1 MRHIFASKSLVAA
14 VLIYAAAAT
23 SVNIVPHQVTAYVAS
38 QGLTDTQVGIVAMCE
53 TAALALMTILAVIV
67 PSRQERMIAVF
78 APILAAAA
86 QLASIVAPDLVTLCV
101 LRTVVGAGCGAAGC
115 VAARSIGTSPAPGQ
129 AFGISNGLSALISGI
144 FLSGVPY
151 FPSAHPGIRVFVP
164 LAALA
169 VLLGFAGWFTPARQT
184 TLTAYPA
191 NADGMAA
198 SSQFGRAIALLIAT
212 VLIYIPLGG
221 IWTFSV
227 QQGTSVGLSER
238 AVGVMLAW
246 MIPAGLAGG
255 AFAAW
260 IQRRT
265 GLTAPICIAAALA
278 ALTCIVVATART
290 PLHFGLAFVIYAA
303 TYMFAIS
310 VLQTAGVKA
319 DPSGRLS
326 AVMFGMTL
334 VGCALGSYIV
344 GLLLDNGH
352 SSIIGTGGAALSAAA
367 GVLALWASWNVGTRD
382 PVAVTA
388 GGSP

>member
-1 MRHIFASKSLVAA
+1 LRNIVASKPLVAA

-23 SVNIVPHQVTAYVAS
+23 SVNIIPHQVTAYVAA
-38 QGLTDTQVGIVAMCE
+38 QRLTDAQVGIVAMCE
-53 TAALALMTILAVIV
+53 TAALALMTILAATLS
-67 PSRQERMIAVF
+67 SRHERMIAVI

-86 QLASIVAPDLVTLCV
+86 QLASIAAPDLMTLCL
-101 LRTVVGAGCGAAGC
+101 LRTIVGAGCGAAGC

-129 AFGISNGLSALISGI
+129 AFGISNGLSALISGL

-151 FPSAHPGIRVFVP
+151 FPSTHPSIRVFVP

-169 VLLGFAGWFTPARQT
+169 TLLGVAGWLTPVRQT
-184 TLTAYPA
+184 ALPIDAARSGAITVSPA
-191 NADGMAA
+191 W
-198 SSQFGRAIALLIAT
+198 GRAVTLLLAT

-255 AFAAW
+255 GFAAW
-260 IQRRT
+260 IHRRA
-265 GLTAPICIAAALA
+265 GLAIPLCVAAALA

-290 PLHFGLAFVIYAA
+290 PLHFGLAFVLYAA

-310 VLQTAGVKA
+310 VLQAAGVKT

-344 GLLLDNGH
+344 GLLLDSGR
-352 SSIIGTGGAALSAAA
+352 SSIIGTGGASISAAA
-367 GVLALWASWNVGTRD
+367 GLLALWASRNA
-382 PVAVTA
+382 AVRNPLA
-388 GGSP
+388 AV

>member
-1 MRHIFASKSLVAA
+1 MRHILASKSLFAA

-38 QGLTDTQVGIVAMCE
+38 QRLTDTQVGIVAMCE
-53 TAALALMTILAVIV
+53 TAALALMTILAATL

-78 APILAAAA
+78 APMLAAAA
-86 QLASIVAPDLVTLCV
+86 QLASIVAPDLATLCV

-115 VAARSIGTSPAPGQ
+115 VAARSIGTSPDPGQ
-129 AFGISNGLSALISGI
+129 AFGISNGLSALISGL

-151 FPSAHPGIRVFVP
+151 FPSSHPGIRVFVP

-169 VLLGFAGWFTPARQT
+169 ALLGVAGWLTPARQS
-184 TLTAYPA
+184 ASPA
-191 NADGMAA
+191 DLAHVSGVPA
-198 SSQFGRAIALLIAT
+198 SSHWSRAITLLIAT

-255 AFAAW
+255 ALAAW
-260 IQRRT
+260 IHRRA
-265 GLTAPICIAAALA
+265 GLTMPICIASALA

-344 GLLLDNGH
+344 GLLLDSGH
-352 SSIIGTGGAALSAAA
+352 SSMIGTGGASISVAA
-367 GVLALWASWNVGTRD
+367 GVLALWASWNMAVSD
-382 PVAVTA
+382 PVALRL

>member
-1 MRHIFASKSLVAA
+1 MRNILASKALVAA

-38 QGLTDTQVGIVAMCE
+38 QRLTDAQVGIVAMCE
-53 TAALALMTILAVIV
+53 TAALALMTILAVIL
-67 PSRQERMIAVF
+67 PSRRERLIAVI

-86 QLASIVAPDLVTLCV
+86 QLASIVTPDLTTLCV
-101 LRTVVGAGCGAAGC
+101 LRAVVGAGCGAAGC

-129 AFGISNGLSALISGI
+129 AFGISNGLAALISGL

-151 FPSAHPGIRVFVP
+151 FPSANPGIRVFVP

-169 VLLGFAGWFTPARQT
+169 ALLGVAGWFTPARQSGLPVDAEHSEGAT
-184 TLTAYPA
+184 P
-191 NADGMAA
+191 
-198 SSQFGRAIALLIAT
+198 SSDWGRAIALLLAT

-260 IQRRT
+260 IHRRA
-265 GLTAPICIAAALA
+265 GLTAPICIASLLA
-278 ALTCIVVATART
+278 ALTCVIVATART
-290 PLHFGLAFVIYAA
+290 PLHFGLAFVVYAA

-310 VLQTAGVKA
+310 VLQAAGVKA
-319 DPSGRLS
+319 DTSGRLS

-334 VGCALGSYIV
+334 VGCAVGSYVV
-344 GLLLDNGH
+344 GLLLDSGH
-352 SSIIGTGGAALSAAA
+352 SSMIGTGGASISTAA
-367 GVLALWASWNVGTRD
+367 GVLALWVTRTMAMRD
-382 PVAVTA
+382 PVAVRV

>member
-1 MRHIFASKSLVAA
+1 VRNIVASKHLVAA
-14 VLIYAAAAT
+14 ILIYAAAAT
-23 SVNIVPHQVTAYVAS
+23 SVNIVPHQVTAYVAA
-38 QGLTDTQVGIVAMCE
+38 QGLSDAQVGIVAMCE
-53 TAALALMTILAVIV
+53 TAALALMTMLAVV
-67 PSRQERMIAVF
+67 LPPRQERLIAVL

-86 QLASIVAPDLVTLCV
+86 QLASIVAPNLMTLCL

-115 VAARSIGTSPAPGQ
+115 VAARSIGTSSAPGQ
-129 AFGISNGLSALISGI
+129 AFGISNGLSALISGL

-164 LAALA
+164 LAVLA
-169 VLLGFAGWFTPARQT
+169 ALLGAAGWFTPPRQSGLPTDVGHSDEMT
-184 TLTAYPA
+184 T
-191 NADGMAA
+191 
-198 SSQFGRAIALLIAT
+198 SSGWGHAIMLLMAT

-255 AFAAW
+255 GFAAW
-260 IQRRT
+260 IHRRA
-265 GLTAPICIAAALA
+265 GLTIPLCISTTLA
-278 ALTCIVVATART
+278 ALTCVVVATART
-290 PLHFGLAFVIYAA
+290 PLHFGLAFVLYAA

-334 VGCALGSYIV
+334 IGCALGSYIV
-344 GLLLDNGH
+344 GLLLDSGR
-352 SSIIGTGGAALSAAA
+352 SSIIGTGGASISVAA
-367 GVLALWASWNVGTRD
+367 GVLALWATRHTAARM
-382 PVAVTA
+382 PVVV
-388 GGSP
+388 